1 MALNP
6 EVKTYLD
13 GKQVDYEVIPHPQV
27 FTTIEE
33 AQALGVEASE
43 IAKTLVVHVTHDP
56 KNRAI
61 LVVPGSRKIS
71 NRKTHDI
78 FGTKHA
84 RLALED
90 ELVQEFP
97 QFELGAV
104 PPLGELI
111 SLPVYIDERFLSHD
125 TILFT
130 GGTHTD
136 SIKMSVHDFL
146 NLAENTLVDAVE
158 EQEAA

>member
-1 MALNP
+1 MAINP
-6 EVKTYLD
+6 QVKEYLD
-13 GKQVDYEVIPHPQV
+13 SKQIDYEVIPHAKA
-27 FTTIEE
+27 FSTIAE
-33 AQALGVEASE
+33 ANTLGIAGDE
-43 IAKTLVVHVTHDP
+43 IAKTLVIHVTHEARDQ
-56 KNRAI
+56 A
-61 LVVPGSRKIS
+61 LVVVPGSRKIS
-71 NRKTHDI
+71 KEKIREV

-90 ELVQEFP
+90 EMSRDFP

-104 PPLGELI
+104 PPLGELFD
-111 SLPVYIDERFLSHD
+111 LPVYIDERLLSHD

-136 SIKMSVHDFL
+136 SVKLNVSDFF
-146 NLAENTLVDAVE
+146 NLTESILVDMVE